1 MSSAYSFRGALTA
14 FALIGAATLAGCA
27 DPKPEPVAP
36 PPPPVALAPSL
47 IEQASAYR
55 FYMSRSSAI
64 SPAFD
69 DGAEIAS
76 SLKTGVAY
84 EPIQF
89 LKGAVAYGAVAA
101 LQNEEFVAAVRT
113 YAVDPETRNKMFADL
128 IADPNYAA
136 SLPGAKGAAGLVIA
150 AYGAEGKRL
159 FETGSAVKQAAY
171 DVQKAKW
178 SKADVENRAL
188 RLSQAKALSAT
199 PIVGELEETA
209 RLQQAALGAGV
220 LELSAE
226 PAEPPYSRMVA
237 RSLAVAALA
246 VLGEAGENRADLLT
260 AVMVEPTSASCL
272 NMAKL
277 NLYQCLAVSKPHYED
292 VFCLGQHALMDTGQ
306 CLMKGAGLAD
316 PTKTAAVVQV
326 AETGA
331 ASETAAV
338 TEAKK
343 H

>member
-14 FALIGAATLAGCA
+14 FALIGAAALAGCA

-47 IEQASAYR
+47 IEHASAYR
-55 FYMSRSSAI
+55 YYMSRSSAI

-69 DGAEIAS
+69 DGAEIAD
-76 SLKTGVAY
+76 SLKTGAAY
-84 EPIQF
+84 EPVQL

-101 LQNEEFVAAVRT
+101 LQDPEFVAAVRS
-113 YAVDPETRNKMFADL
+113 YSIDPETRTKMFADL
-128 IADPNYAA
+128 VADPTYAA
-136 SLPGAKGAAGLVIA
+136 SLPGASKAAGLVVA
-150 AYGAEGKRL
+150 AYGAEGQRL

-178 SKADVENRAL
+178 SKAEVENRAL

-199 PIVGELEETA
+199 PIVGEIEETA
-209 RLQQAALGAGV
+209 RLQQAAIGAGV
-220 LELSAE
+220 LDLTAT
-226 PAEPPYSRMVA
+226 PVEPPYSRMVL

-316 PTKTAAVVQV
+316 PAKATPMQV

-331 ASETAAV
+331 SAETASVSAV
-338 TEAKK
+338 KSR
-343 H
+343 

>member
-1 MSSAYSFRGALTA
+1 MSTAIGFRRTLTA
-14 FALIGAATLAGCA
+14 LALIGTAVLAGCA
-27 DPKPEPVAP
+27 EPKPAP
-36 PPPPVALAPSL
+36 PPPAPPAVALAPSL
-47 IEQASAYR
+47 IEHASAYR
-55 FYMSRSSAI
+55 YYMSRSSAI

-69 DGAEIAS
+69 DGSEIAD
-76 SLKTGVAY
+76 SLKTGAAY
-84 EPIQF
+84 EPVQL

-101 LQNEEFVAAVRT
+101 LQDPEFVGAVRAYST
-113 YAVDPETRNKMFADL
+113 DPATRNKMFADL
-128 IADPNYAA
+128 VADPTYAA
-136 SLPGAKGAAGLVIA
+136 TLPGARSAAGLVIA

-171 DVQKAKW
+171 DVQKSKW
-178 SKADVENRAL
+178 SKAEVENRAL

-209 RLQQAALGAGV
+209 RLQQAAIGAGV
-220 LELSAE
+220 LDLTAT
-226 PAEPPYSRMVA
+226 PVEPPYSRMVL

-246 VLGEAGENRADLLT
+246 VLGEAGENRSELLT

-316 PTKTAAVVQV
+316 PTKAAPVQV

-331 ASETAAV
+331 AAETAALSA
-338 TEAKK
+338 AKSR
-343 H
+343 